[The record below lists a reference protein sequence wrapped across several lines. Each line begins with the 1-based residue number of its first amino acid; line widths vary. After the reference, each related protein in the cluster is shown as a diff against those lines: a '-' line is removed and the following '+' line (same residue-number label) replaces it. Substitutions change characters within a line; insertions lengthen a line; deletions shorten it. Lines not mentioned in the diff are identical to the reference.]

1 MVCPILILLTVVS
14 PLPPSPLPACCRYA
28 GEQHGFRKAENIE
41 DSLNSELYFYSR
53 VFGFDVLGSDPDIKP
68 FKIDNLSDDAFAAI
82 DADKD
87 GALTKEELKAA
98 FKGK

>member
-1 MVCPILILLTVVS
+1 MERARV
-14 PLPPSPLPACCRYA
+14 ARMRM
-28 GEQHGFRKAENIE
+28 GIE

-53 VFGFDVLGSDPDIKP
+53 VFGFDVLSSDPDVKP

-87 GALTKEELKAA
+87 GALTKDELKAA

>member
-1 MVCPILILLTVVS
+1 MVS